1 MSESSN
7 GGQAESANPDVGSPD
22 NPRQFNQVHDFICGA
37 FRTLLAQVE
46 KVELAAPWILS
57 LGL

>member
-1 MSESSN
+1 MSKSSN
-7 GGQAESANPDVGSPD
+7 GGQAKSANPDVGSPD
-22 NPRQFNQVHDFICGA
+22 NARQFNQVHDYICGA